1 MALSKIQSESMNLA
15 DTFAFTGT
23 VSGAGS
29 NIKEQLAM
37 LCDGND
43 YTVSSGTY
51 TSTNVTAFQEPTQTY
66 SDVNGSSISYTPPS
80 GSVCVLYEFIFQ
92 YGWQDVHAIN
102 NFRFYIDSDEVTNQR
117 TVISGN
123 SNPHQYVSLRYVI
136 PIGGTASTAT
146 GRQATWTTAKT
157 LKLTSRGYTS
167 SNDGRL
173 FNSKYW
179 DGAGANIFNQPKL
192 IVTAYG

>member
-1 MALSKIQSESMNLA
+1 MSQARDLA
-15 DTFAFTGT
+15 DL
-23 VSGAGS
+23 GASADAGFNSS

-51 TSTNVTAFQEPTQTY
+51 TSTNVTALQDITTTY
-66 SDVNGSSISYTPPS
+66 ADVNGSSISYTPPS
-80 GSVCVLYEFIFQ
+80 DSVCVVYEYIFQ
-92 YGWQDVHAIN
+92 YGFEDTHSITH
-102 NFRFYIDSDEVTNQR
+102 FRFYIDSDEVTNQR
-117 TVISGN
+117 LTLSGN
-123 SNPHQYVSLRYVI
+123 SHPHQHASLRYVI

-157 LKLTSRGYTS
+157 LKLQVRDYTV
-167 SNDGRL
+167 SNNGRL
-173 FNSKYW
+173 FNTKYW